1 MSRHIERT
9 GSFDNGMGTR
19 KRMALAKWT
28 LNRLILAGLAVATA
42 AGQTYRFDN
51 SANATL
57 KGQYFVREVVLTNL
71 SAQGAI
77 GKALS
82 AIGNVTFDGAG
93 NYTFSGQLAD
103 SSSRTGTATVSSTG
117 TYSVASNGF
126 LKIASFASKGATA
139 FGGVGAVG
147 PSAFTASATEQSS
160 PLFDLIVG
168 IPIGAGVA
176 NAALK
181 GGYNAVYFNIP
192 QASVGH
198 TRQAYLR
205 LTADGAG
212 GFGSVTATGSS
223 TDDAQL
229 TTQTLPTVSYSL
241 SGTTGSINF
250 GATGFNQLIGGMQS
264 FFVSADGNLLVG
276 GSPGGYDLFLAS
288 PAASA
293 VSNTSFKGFYF
304 LGGLD
309 ADNSVW
315 SSQSRSLPEAYYGSA
330 NATGLGAYVSHLRL
344 NSNGF
349 SVEDLTSGWHPTVQ
363 TDGSFMPGDGEQYWL
378 SASGKVLLGMGLGN
392 FYSIMAGL
400 QAVAYQPANPSDVFL
415 NPLGIVNA
423 ASFAPATNPVAPQE
437 MVTLFGSNL
446 ATGAAQASAYPL
458 PTTLLST
465 RVLVNGIAAPL
476 LSVSPTR
483 ITMLAPSH
491 ASPTF
496 TSYAAFE
503 VLNSGATCATGSQ
516 CPNSALVT
524 MYTNY
529 TAPGVFSPGQ
539 DGMGSASADDA
550 GHKLIGPNNPA
561 KPGDVPMLFVT
572 GLGAVTPYL
581 ADGMPSSPTGLPLN
595 WSDVA
600 NASALQVYFDGRA
613 SQNIPFAG
621 VAPGY
626 PAGLY
631 QINAQIPSGVSNG
644 DDYIDILT
652 PDAEAEQ
659 VTVAIAG
666 STKPAMA
673 SRSAQILQPRGR
685 GRRSLLGGPGKTAAA
700 PLAR

>member
-1 MSRHIERT
+1 M
-9 GSFDNGMGTR
+9 
-19 KRMALAKWT
+19 
-28 LNRLILAGLAVATA
+28 LILAGLAVATA

-51 SANATL
+51 SATATL

-77 GKALS
+77 GEALS
-82 AIGNVTFDGAG
+82 AIGIATFDGAG
-93 NYTFSGQLAD
+93 NYTFSGQFTD
-103 SSSRTGTATVSSTG
+103 SSSQTGTASASSTG
-117 TYSVASNGF
+117 TYAVASNGF

-147 PSAFTASATEQSS
+147 PSAFTASATEQSR
-160 PLFDLIVG
+160 PVFDLIVG
-168 IPIGAGVA
+168 IPIGAGVS

-181 GGYNAVYFNIP
+181 GAYNAVYLNFP
-192 QASVGH
+192 QASVGQA
-198 TRQAYLR
+198 RQAYLP

-212 GFGSVTATGSS
+212 GFGAVAATGNS
-223 TDDAQL
+223 TDNAQL
-229 TTQTLPTVSYSL
+229 TTQTLPIVTYSL
-241 SGTTGSINF
+241 SGTTGSVNF
-250 GATGFNQLIGGMQS
+250 GSTASNQLIAGTQS

-276 GSPGGYDLFLAS
+276 GSPGGYDLLLAS

-293 VSNTSFKGFYF
+293 VSNTAFKGFYF

-315 SSQSRSLPEAYYGSA
+315 TSQSRSLPDAYYGSA
-330 NATGLGAYVSHLRL
+330 NSTGLGAYVSHLRL

-349 SVEDLTSGWHPTVQ
+349 SVEDLTSGWHSTVQ
-363 TDGSFMPGDGEQYWL
+363 ANGSFMPGDGEQYWL

-400 QAVAYQPANPSDVFL
+400 QAVACQPANPASDVFL

-446 ATGAAQASAYPL
+446 ATGTAQASYPL
-458 PTTLLST
+458 PTTLLTT

-476 LSVSPTR
+476 LSVSPTQ
-483 ITMLAPSH
+483 ITMLVPSH
-491 ASPTF
+491 ASPTL

-503 VLNSGATCATGSQ
+503 VLNSGATCAAGSQ

-539 DGMGSASADDA
+539 NGMGSASADDA
-550 GHKLIGPNNPA
+550 GYKLIGANNPA
-561 KPGDVPMLFVT
+561 KPGDIPMLFVT
-572 GLGAVTPYL
+572 GMGAVTPSL

-595 WSDVA
+595 WIDIA
-600 NASALQVYFDGRA
+600 NASALQVYFDGHA
-613 SQNIPFAG
+613 SQNISFAG

-631 QINAQIPSGVSNG
+631 QINAQIPSGISNG

-666 STKPAMA
+666 STSAAMA
-673 SRSAQILQPRGR
+673 AFRSTILLQPGGG
-685 GRRSLLGGPGKTAAA
+685 GRRSGRTQPVVPQRA
-700 PLAR
+700 PLSR

>member
-1 MSRHIERT
+1 MAFT
-9 GSFDNGMGTR
+9 GKQTFAHM
-19 KRMALAKWT
+19 
-28 LNRLILAGLAVATA
+28 LILAGLAVLTA
-42 AGQTYRFDN
+42 AGQSYHFDN
-51 SANATL
+51 SANAAL

-77 GKALS
+77 GEALS
-82 AIGNVTFDGAG
+82 AIGIATFDGSG

-103 SSSRTGTATVSSTG
+103 SSVKTGTAAASSTG
-117 TYSVASNGF
+117 TYAVASNGF
-126 LKIASFASKGATA
+126 LRIDSFASKGSTA

-147 PSAFTASATEQSS
+147 PSAFTASATEQAN
-160 PLFDLIVG
+160 PVFDLIVG
-168 IPIGAGVA
+168 IPIGAGVS
-176 NAALK
+176 NATLK
-181 GGYNAVYFNIP
+181 GAYNAVYLNFP
-192 QASVGH
+192 QAAVGQ
-198 TRQAYLR
+198 TRQAYLP
-205 LTADGAG
+205 LTADGTG
-212 GFGSVTATGSS
+212 GFGAVTATGNA
-223 TDDAQL
+223 TDNATL
-229 TTQTLPTVSYSL
+229 TTQTLPSVTYSL
-241 SGTTGSINF
+241 SGTTGSVNF
-250 GATGFNQLIGGMQS
+250 GAAAPNQLIGGTQS

-276 GSPGGYDLFLAS
+276 GSPGGYDLLLAS

-293 VSNTSFKGFYF
+293 VSNTAFNGFYF

-315 SSQSRSLPEAYYGSA
+315 ASQSRSLPDAYYGSA
-330 NATGLGAYVSHLRL
+330 NSTGLGAYVSHLRL

-349 SVEDLTSGWHPTVQ
+349 SVEDLTSGWHSTVQ
-363 TDGSFMPGDGEQYWL
+363 GNGSFMPGDGQQYWL
-378 SASGKVLLGMGLGN
+378 SANGKVLLGMGLGN
-392 FYSIMAGL
+392 LYSIMAGL
-400 QAVAYQPANPSDVFL
+400 QAVVYQPANPSDVFL

-446 ATGAAQASAYPL
+446 ATGTAQASAYPL

-476 LSVSPTR
+476 LSVSPSQ
-483 ITMLAPSH
+483 ITMLVPSH
-491 ASPTF
+491 ASPTL
-496 TSYAAFE
+496 TAYAAFE

-529 TAPGVFSPGQ
+529 TAPGIFSPGQ
-539 DGMGSASADDA
+539 NGMGSASADDA
-550 GHKLIGPNNPA
+550 GYKLIGPNNPA
-561 KPGDVPMLFVT
+561 KPGDTPMLFMT
-572 GLGAVTPYL
+572 GMGAVTPAL

-595 WSDVA
+595 WIDIA

-613 SQNIPFAG
+613 SPSIPFAG

-631 QINAQIPSGVSNG
+631 QINAQIPSGISNG

-652 PDAEAEQ
+652 PDAETEQ

-666 STKPAMA
+666 STSAA
-673 SRSAQILQPRGR
+673 SAFRSSVLLPPGGR
-685 GRRSLLGGPGKTAAA
+685 GRRPGRTQPVVPQRA
-700 PLAR
+700 PLSR